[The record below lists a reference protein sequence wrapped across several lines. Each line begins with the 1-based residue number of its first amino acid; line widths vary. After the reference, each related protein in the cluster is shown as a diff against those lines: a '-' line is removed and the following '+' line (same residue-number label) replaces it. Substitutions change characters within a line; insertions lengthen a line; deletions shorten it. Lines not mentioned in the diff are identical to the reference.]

1 MKCSI
6 SVQQG
11 TNIEHRQDKM
21 YSRIGDMELQLK
33 KLNENL
39 ESKIKH
45 NLENGIYGQRC
56 YVDDCNEISMLEQKI
71 RDEKEKD
78 KNNKNAFG
86 GDYNVLL
93 KQLKEDIRQ
102 EMVQQT
108 DQQTDNKIELM
119 KVQINERIEMFVLC
133 LMGYGMLFIC
143 IFGYLLIKN

>member
-6 SVQQG
+6 FIQQR

-71 RDEKEKD
+71 RNEKD
-78 KNNKNAFG
+78 KQDSDY
-86 GDYNVLL
+86 DYNVLF

-102 EMVQQT
+102 EMFQQMG
-108 DQQTDNKIELM
+108 QQMDNKIDNKIELM

-143 IFGYLLIKN
+143 IFGYLLIR

>member
-33 KLNENL
+33 RLNENL

-71 RDEKEKD
+71 RDEKD
-78 KNNKNAFG
+78 KQNAFG

-102 EMVQQT
+102 EM
-108 DQQTDNKIELM
+108 DQQTVQQMDNKIELM
-119 KVQINERIEMFVLC
+119 KVQLNERIEMFVLC